1 MPEED
6 LMSVSDFK
14 KTNNNRDNE
23 TTKVN
28 QLIKIL
34 ITELNKKMRVGSLSI
49 ILNLNY
55 SDEVI
60 NAAINK
66 LKSLSKD
73 KSWLLEYNYVHSNG
87 NLSITLSEI

>member
-34 ITELNKKMRVGSLSI
+34 ITELNKKRPCPKI
-49 ILNLNY
+49 C
-55 SDEVI
+55 VI
-60 NAAINK
+60 A
-66 LKSLSKD
+66 
-73 KSWLLEYNYVHSNG
+73 YH
-87 NLSITLSEI
+87 